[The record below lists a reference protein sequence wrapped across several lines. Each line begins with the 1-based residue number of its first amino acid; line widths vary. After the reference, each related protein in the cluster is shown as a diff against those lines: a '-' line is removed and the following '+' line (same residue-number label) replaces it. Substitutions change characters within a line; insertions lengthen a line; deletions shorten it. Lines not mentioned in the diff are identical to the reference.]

1 MLAIKLR
8 PVGKKKQISYRVV
21 VSEKKSKLKGKFIDD
36 LGFYNPHS
44 KMSELKEDKIKYWL
58 SQGVKPTDT
67 VYNLLVSKGI
77 IEGEKK
83 KINLTPSKK
92 EKPAKEEAKEEVTDE
107 KKEETKGP
115 AKEEPAEEKKEEEE
129 IAKEEGVEK
138 AEEEGE
144 KKEEV

>member
-92 EKPAKEEAKEEVTDE
+92 EKAVKEEVKEGVADE
-107 KKEETKGP
+107 KKEETKEP
-115 AKEEPAEEKKEEEE
+115 AKEEPAEEKKEDEK
-129 IAKEEGVEK
+129 IAKEEEK
-138 AEEEGE
+138 KEGDEEE

>member
-92 EKPAKEEAKEEVTDE
+92 EKAVKEEVKEGVADE
-107 KKEETKGP
+107 KKEETKEP
-115 AKEEPAEEKKEEEE
+115 AKEEPAEEKKEDEE
-129 IAKEEGVEK
+129 IAKEEEK
-138 AEEEGE
+138 KEGDEEE